1 MSETELAPE
10 PRKRR
15 ARTQSDQAHLEA
27 LGYEPQFERK
37 MGLWSNF
44 ALGFLYLSPLVGVF
58 SLFALG
64 LSTAGPP
71 SVFWIVIVAGGQFLV
86 TLVFGEIV
94 AQYPLAG
101 GLYQWARRLWSGQY
115 AWFISWIYV
124 ISVIIAITTTA
135 LFSGNFVSALFSD
148 AESLSDEAT
157 PAARALIA
165 AVMIAVSLLLNM
177 SGTRVLAIIA
187 KIGLVVELS
196 GVILLGLYLLVFE
209 RKHSV
214 SVLFDTMGAGQGGS
228 YLGAFVGAAL
238 VGLLLCYGFEACGE
252 VAEEVPNPGRR
263 IPQAMQLTVVVGSAS
278 AMFSFIG
285 YLLAAPDLPK
295 IVSGEISNPIPAIL
309 LGSLG
314 ETGTKLFIATA
325 LVSFIACIM
334 GQQAAASRLVYS
346 FARDKMLPGSAL
358 LSKMSATRH
367 IPTNALLAITSVS
380 AVIIVF
386 VYYFP
391 DALFRVTAFQV
402 IAVYVAFQLVVLAS
416 LRMRLRGWNPAG
428 PFNLGKAGIPVT
440 VAALLYGIFSIV
452 VLSLPT
458 GDGPFYDRW
467 IALIGFVVVAA
478 VGLLYVF
485 ISKPETRSTGPQGDA
500 IEVADRIR
508 SLASESALHTPV
520 RDDP

>member
-1 MSETELAPE
+1 MSDTELIPDPGKDGSA
-10 PRKRR
+10 
-15 ARTQSDQAHLEA
+15 AASDRAHLNA
-27 LGYEPQFERK
+27 LGYEQQFERK
-37 MGLWSNF
+37 MGFWSNF

-64 LSTAGPP
+64 VSTAGPP

-101 GLYQWARRLWSGQY
+101 GLYQWARRLWSGRY

-135 LFSGNFVSALFSD
+135 LFSGNFVTALFSN
-148 AESLSDEAT
+148 AESLSEEAS
-157 PAARALIA
+157 PLARALIA

-177 SGTRVLAIIA
+177 SGTRILALIA

-196 GVILLGLYLLVFE
+196 GVILLGLYLLIFE
-209 RKHSV
+209 RKHSI
-214 SVLFDTMGAGQGGS
+214 SVLFDTMGAGDGGN

-278 AMFSFIG
+278 AMFSFVG
-285 YLLAAPDLPK
+285 YLLAAPDLPG
-295 IVSGEISNPIPAIL
+295 IVSGEIPNPIPAIL

-314 ETGTKLFIATA
+314 EVGTKIFIATA
-325 LVSFIACIM
+325 LISFVACIM

-346 FARDKMLPGSAL
+346 FARDKMLPGSARL
-358 LSKMSATRH
+358 AKMSKKH
-367 IPTNALLAITSVS
+367 HVPTNALLSITAVS
-380 AVIIVF
+380 GVIIVF
-386 VYYFP
+386 VYFYP
-391 DALFRVTAFQV
+391 DAVFRVAAFQV
-402 IAVYVAFQLVVLAS
+402 IAVYAAFQLVVLAS

-428 PFNLGKAGIPVT
+428 PFNLGKAGLPVT
-440 VAALLYGIFSIV
+440 VTALLYGIFSIV

-467 IALIGFVVVAA
+467 IALIGFIVVAG
-478 VGLLYVF
+478 VGLLYLF
-485 ISKPETRSTGPQGDA
+485 ISKPETRSIGPQGDA
-500 IEVADRIR
+500 IEVAHRIR
-508 SLASESALHTPV
+508 SLDSDSEPV
-520 RDDP
+520 LPQRQ